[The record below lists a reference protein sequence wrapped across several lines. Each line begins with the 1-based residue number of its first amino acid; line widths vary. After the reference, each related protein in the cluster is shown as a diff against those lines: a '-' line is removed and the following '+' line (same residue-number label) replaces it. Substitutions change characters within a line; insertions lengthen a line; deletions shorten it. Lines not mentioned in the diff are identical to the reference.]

1 VFTLISKERNIIVFG
16 FKNLYDSQSLFKSIM
31 KILSISFFLL
41 LFFITSVMAQEKLK
55 PRDLPATNTNPTTT
69 TNSSIDSTLQT
80 ALGTELS
87 SLLQGVESVQAY
99 YLDGKTADATS
110 NGFQGFK
117 VLETKNLTAAQLK
130 TIKELV
136 LDKNTY
142 ILDQYGKRCD
152 FEPELGFVF
161 KKGNKTTTLAI
172 AHNCDLLRFQG
183 IKNFLED
190 CDPAH
195 DKFLALGK
203 NIFPARYNQTTAQ
216 NTTINTD
223 ENMILAQNN
232 LQARGAYHIVEK
244 GECLYAISSKYGLDL
259 KELVKINK
267 LKDEK
272 VTIHAGDK
280 LLIKAQ

>member
-1 VFTLISKERNIIVFG
+1 MKIYSFI
-16 FKNLYDSQSLFKSIM
+16 SLFLI
-31 KILSISFFLL
+31 
-41 LFFITSVMAQEKLK
+41 LFFSTFVVMAQEKVN
-55 PRDLPATNTNPTTT
+55 PRDLPATNTNPTTI
-69 TNSSIDSTLQT
+69 TNSTIDSALET

-87 SLLQGVESVQAY
+87 SLLQGAESVKAY
-99 YLDGKTADATS
+99 YLDGKTADATA

-117 VLETKNLTAAQLK
+117 VLETKNLTPAQLK

-195 DKFLALGK
+195 DKFFALGK
-203 NIFPARYNQTTAQ
+203 SIFPTRYTQTTAQ
-216 NTTINTD
+216 NTLNSTTPNTD
-223 ENMILAQNN
+223 ESENTALPQNN
-232 LQARGAYHIVEK
+232 LQARAAFHIVEE
-244 GECLYAISSKYGLDL
+244 GECLYAISNKYGLKL
-259 KELVKINK
+259 KELVRINK

-280 LLIKAQ
+280 LLVKAQ

>member
-1 VFTLISKERNIIVFG
+1 
-16 FKNLYDSQSLFKSIM
+16 M

>member
-1 VFTLISKERNIIVFG
+1 MKIFSL
-16 FKNLYDSQSLFKSIM
+16 SLFLI
-31 KILSISFFLL
+31 
-41 LFFITSVMAQEKLK
+41 LFFSTFVVMAQEKLN
-55 PRDLPATNTNPTTT
+55 PRDLPATNTTPVTT
-69 TNSSIDSTLQT
+69 TNSSIDSTLKA
-80 ALGTELS
+80 ALGEDLS
-87 SLLQGVESVQAY
+87 SLLKETESVQAY
-99 YLDGKTADATS
+99 YLDGKTADATQ

-117 VLETKNLTAAQLK
+117 VLETKTLTAEQLK

-183 IKNFLED
+183 VKNFLED

-203 NIFPARYNQTTAQ
+203 SVFPARYTQTTAQ
-216 NTTINTD
+216 NTTTTTTD
-223 ENMILAQNN
+223 ENTLLAQNN
-232 LQARGAYHIVEK
+232 LQARGNVHIVTE
-244 GECLYAISSKYGLDL
+244 GECLYGISAKYGIKLDELL
-259 KELVKINK
+259 KLNK
-267 LKDEK
+267 FKDEN
-272 VTIHAGDK
+272 VVIHAGEK
-280 LLIKAQ
+280 LIIKKTQ

>member
-1 VFTLISKERNIIVFG
+1 LFTLISKERNIIDFG
-16 FKNLYDSQSLFKSIM
+16 FKNLYDSQSLSKSIM
-31 KILSISFFLL
+31 KILPLFLM
-41 LFFITSVMAQEKLK
+41 LFFVTFIAMAQEKLN
-55 PRDLPATNTNPTTT
+55 PRDLPATNTNPTTN
-69 TNSSIDSTLQT
+69 TNSSVDSTLQT

-87 SLLQGVESVQAY
+87 SLLQGAESVKAY
-99 YLDGKTADATS
+99 YLDGKTTDATT

-142 ILDQYGKRCD
+142 LLDQYAKRCD

-172 AHNCDLLRFQG
+172 ATNCDLLRFKG
-183 IKNFLED
+183 LKDFFED

-195 DKFLALGK
+195 NKFQTLGK

-216 NTTINTD
+216 NSTTTTNENTL
-223 ENMILAQNN
+223 LAQNN
-232 LQARGAYHIVEK
+232 LQARGTYHIVEK
-244 GECLYAISSKYGLDL
+244 GESLYGISSKYGL
-259 KELVKINK
+259 KITELIK
-267 LKDEK
+267 LNQFKDEK
-272 VTIHAGDK
+272 EVIHEGDK
-280 LLIKAQ
+280 VLIKAQ